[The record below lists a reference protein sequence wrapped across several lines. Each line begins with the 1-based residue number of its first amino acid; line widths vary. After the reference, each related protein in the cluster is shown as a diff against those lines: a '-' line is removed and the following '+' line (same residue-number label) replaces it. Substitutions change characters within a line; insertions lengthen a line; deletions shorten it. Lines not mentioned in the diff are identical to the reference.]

1 MVGKAFASGL
11 FAIALAA
18 APAFAQQAEDPGR
31 ARETCFEVSL
41 DGDFKL
47 KIPCP
52 PGTRPLLEKLPLPAE
67 PAPRRDIVIDPE
79 WPHDQAMAVEHDWP
93 HDWGMIAPQADA
105 EEDTIP
111 LFGDLLDLVNP
122 YLSGNRVEEGDQ
134 DGWYFGLD
142 ESHPSDSSEEEGGWG
157 VPQFGEELK

>member
-18 APAFAQQAEDPGR
+18 APAFAQEAEDPGR

-67 PAPRRDIVIDPE
+67 PAPRRNIVIDPE
-79 WPHDQAMAVEHDWP
+79 WPHDQAFIAEYDWP
-93 HDWGMIAPQADA
+93 HDWAMIVPQPDG
-105 EEDTIP
+105 EEEKIP
-111 LFGDLLDLVNP
+111 LFDDLLGAIEQDLRESKVKQ
-122 YLSGNRVEEGDQ
+122 L
-134 DGWYFGLD
+134 LD
-142 ESHPSDSSEEEGGWG
+142 DWLP
-157 VPQFGEELK
+157 GERK